1 MAGEVLSN
9 VIGAPFDP
17 YIIDQL
23 KVRANRNWSSSRTN
37 QELLFLANKMS
48 WTRLSSSVRI
58 DPKNQTIAEFYR
70 NLFDGEIP
78 LGDYSAPDS
87 LAKNWI
93 LQAGTSKVV
102 NNELQLRSGLGPNNA
117 YGLGGIEMQ
126 GYRPMPGI
134 EGVTIETKGVLG
146 SLREANISF
155 KVWNVV
161 QLNVIEALYFRLG
174 YTMLLEWGHVNY
186 FANNGDFVADT
197 STVSGLDI
205 FSYKGKEEVGQAIKA
220 KNKQTE
226 GNYDG
231 MLGVVTNFYF
241 SFNQQGGFD
250 CNIKLIGLGSII
262 DTLRINQ
269 IAPMPN
275 AIAIKV
281 REQQELIQ
289 KAIEQQEQLALTTSN
304 SGVLGGTAQPLV
316 EVAQNLN
323 GIEAIYKYDTGR
335 TPSSDFVQ
343 SISFPSAEFQALGA
357 VNSSVDYYYKAV
369 GSAASELNTQRTGLF
384 LNQNTKRSSWQ
395 YITQVGVDNKQ
406 PVTLF
411 TGNVNFYSQEE
422 RVYKD
427 PSILSFDAVKETE
440 QEKAARKVLKSNN
453 LATVETSNYYDE
465 ALSNKNSAVKRFDS
479 ALIDVYEKN
488 LYGQYLETN
497 IKLTKRVVANTTYFV
512 TRPTE
517 IKPFIIELTYE
528 PPTNTAATPTREELI
543 SALDNWFTNNKIVDI
558 YSIEPIS
565 TNTSTINYIKI
576 QGTLNNI
583 DVPGKGLQQV
593 GITFTD
599 TALIDQVLPR
609 LTQADQPI
617 PTPGQTVNSTG
628 DTEAG
633 ENQTSTPQGEEAT
646 KYSSA
651 LHAMLIA
658 TKSQGQARALDF
670 PDQAVIPIDL
680 TDNTKI
686 FYDFGVLKGVFS
698 QTDTPGPVDGTPF
711 NLQKYAAKGFNS
723 NLMADPNKYNS
734 IRNVDFKSLSQAYL
748 LKYRFS
754 DGNQQDSNN
763 VEFPVY
769 IKLGYLLAFLNNM
782 CLIYEAPKSK
792 NNADLKPYTYI
803 DFHPDYNFCLTAPQ
817 HLTVD
822 PYKVLI
828 PLQATQGQ
836 YLELFPSEIRK
847 VIEPEAF
854 NPKTQNLFSAF
865 IGSFKTPSNTYQGR
879 TMEILLNT
887 QYLLELANSFI
898 RADKEGAIT
907 FKPFLDAVLND
918 INKSTGGFNLFRVSY
933 RDDSNTVIIK
943 DDQWVPNLP
952 NEPTIMPSTLYFDT
966 KRYAQLPVYG
976 SGSIVREME
985 FKTNMSTKMSS
996 LIAISAQSGT
1006 VNANSQDGTPL
1017 GTYNDN
1023 YVDAFMPVKTN
1034 SATTG
1039 SASNT
1044 SSTQEIE
1051 NTGEDAAKKFNAH
1064 IKEIYY
1070 GGSVA
1075 KAQTDPSIAYY
1086 LDRFRLIKST
1096 NPVTTAAPFIPANL
1110 SITVDGISGIVMG
1123 NAFTIPEDR
1132 LPASLRGD
1140 NLKTKVGFVVV
1151 GLTHTLQQNQ
1161 WLTKIRGQMIRLR
1174 DSIEYGGTAQI
1185 GTTNQNIISIPTVI
1199 TQRVNLQSLNL
1210 NADWVSIAFVF
1221 IASKEGFLSRPRFDY
1236 TRKRA
1241 GYGSSNF
1248 VTANG
1253 EVLDVTDNTVF
1264 TLADAE
1270 RTLRYNIQG
1279 PYKDAVIQQIGQA
1292 QWERLNTRQ
1301 KASIVS
1307 YVYNAGPGALKTW
1320 GIARAIQTNSSAQQV
1335 AVLISRGPI
1344 TAKDIRTGIRTE
1356 LSALVTRRREEAQ
1369 LFIS

>member
-23 KVRANRNWSSSRTN
+23 KVRANRNWSSTRTN

-70 NLFDGEIP
+70 NLFDGEMP

-87 LAKNWI
+87 LAKNWV

-102 NNELQLRSGLGPNNA
+102 NNELQLRSGLGPDNA
-117 YGLGGIEMQ
+117 YGLGGIQMQ

-146 SLREANISF
+146 SLREANITF
-155 KVWNVV
+155 KVWNFV

-174 YTMLLEWGHVNY
+174 FTMLLEWGHVNY
-186 FANNGDFVADT
+186 FANNGDFVSDT
-197 STVSGLDI
+197 STVSGLDM

-220 KNKQTE
+220 KNKETN

-269 IAPMPN
+269 VAPMPD
-275 AIAIKV
+275 AIALEVKK
-281 REQQELIQ
+281 QQKLIQ

-304 SGVLGGTAQPLV
+304 SGVLGGIAQPLPD
-316 EVAQNLN
+316 VAQDLK
-323 GIEAIYKYDTGR
+323 GIEAIYKYDTGQ

-343 SISFPSAEFQALGA
+343 SISYPSAEFQALGV
-357 VNSSVDYYYKAV
+357 VNNSVDYYYKAV
-369 GSAASELNTQRTGLF
+369 GSAAAELNTERTGLF
-384 LNQNTKRSSWQ
+384 LSQNNKRSSWQ

-406 PVTLF
+406 QVTLF
-411 TGNVNFYSQEE
+411 TSNVNFYSQEE
-422 RVYKD
+422 RISKNT
-427 PSILSFDAVKETE
+427 IAI
-440 QEKAARKVLKSNN
+440 
-453 LATVETSNYYDE
+453 ETSNYYDE
-465 ALSNKNSAVKRFDS
+465 VLSNKNSAVKRFDS

-488 LYGQYLETN
+488 LYGQYLERD
-497 IKLTKRVVANTTYFV
+497 IKLTERVVANIPYLV
-512 TRPTE
+512 TLPTQTRSY
-517 IKPFIIELTYE
+517 IIQLTYE
-528 PPTNTAATPTREELI
+528 PPATKASIPTRAELVD
-543 SALDNWFTNNKIVDI
+543 ALDNWFANNKIVDI
-558 YSIEPIS
+558 YSIEPFS
-565 TNTSTINYIKI
+565 TNTSTGNYVKI
-576 QGTLNNI
+576 QGTLSNI
-583 DVPGKGLQQV
+583 DVPGKGLQTV

-609 LTQADQPI
+609 LTQVDQPI

-628 DTEAG
+628 ETEAG
-633 ENQTSTPQGEEAT
+633 ENATSTPQGEEPT

-658 TKSQGQARALDF
+658 AKSQGQARALDF

-680 TDNTKI
+680 TNNTKI

-723 NLMADPNKYNS
+723 NLMADPGKYNS

-754 DGNQQDSNN
+754 DGSQQDSNN

-847 VIEPEAF
+847 VIESEAF

-898 RADKEGAIT
+898 RADKEGAII
-907 FKPFLDAVLND
+907 FKPFLDAILND

-952 NEPTIMPSTLYFDT
+952 NEPTIMPSKLYFDT

-996 LIAISAQSGT
+996 LIAISAQSGM

-1017 GTYNDN
+1017 GTYNTN
-1023 YVDAFMPVKTN
+1023 YVDAIMAVKTN

-1039 SASNT
+1039 SAS
-1044 SSTQEIE
+1044 STPSPKEIE

-1064 IKEIYY
+1064 VKEIYY
-1070 GGSVA
+1070 GGHVT
-1075 KAQTDPSIAYY
+1075 KTQTDPSIAYY

-1110 SITVDGISGIVMG
+1110 SITIDGISGIVMG

-1140 NLKTKVGFVVV
+1140 DLKTKVGFVVV

-1174 DSIEYGGTAQI
+1174 DSVEYGGTAQI
-1185 GTTNQNIISIPTVI
+1185 GTTNQNIVSIPTVI
-1199 TQRVNLQSLNL
+1199 TQKVNLQSLNL

-1279 PYKDAVIQQIGQA
+1279 PYKDAVIRQIGQTH
-1292 QWERLNTRQ
+1292 WERLNNRQ
-1301 KASIVS
+1301 KASIIS

-1320 GIARAIQTNSSAQQV
+1320 GIARAIQTNSSAEQI

-1344 TAKDIRTGIRTE
+1344 TAKDINTGVRTE